1 MPPKKSDNAMSWR
14 DALKQWNADNNNHT
28 WCIPKKHSHT
38 MGKGWATKNTPEY
51 DAVRHIQKHG
61 SAAPKAASAPPAPA
75 PKAPSRK
82 GKERATA
89 GPSAV
94 DKYKAAMAMHGS
106 RLKSAADGAIASSSS
121 SAMKAAPERVAG
133 AKGKG
138 RIVLGG

>member
-14 DALKQWNADNNNHT
+14 DALKQWNSDNNNHT

-38 MGKGWATKNTPEY
+38 MGKGWATRNTPEY

-61 SAAPKAASAPPAPA
+61 SAAPKA
-75 PKAPSRK
+75 PSRK

-94 DKYKAAMAMHGS
+94 DEYKAAMAMHGS

>member
-1 MPPKKSDNAMSWR
+1 MPPKKSDAMSWR

-38 MGKGWATKNTPEY
+38 MGPGWATKNTPEY

-61 SAAPKAASAPPAPA
+61 SAAPKAAAPA

-94 DKYKAAMAMHGS
+94 DEYKAAMVMHGA
-106 RLKSAADGAIASSSS
+106 RLKGTSGGAIASSSS
-121 SAMKAAPERVAG
+121 SAMKAAPDRVPG

-138 RIVLGG
+138 RIVLGA